1 MRTAFP
7 AIALSFMMALAL
19 PAFADPLSDLLAKGN
34 GGACYERVYDKAHL
48 AQHSKQATQAVLL
61 SLREFSDGNGAIIR
75 IRVSSKSGTRY
86 IVGGC
91 DWQERANLDIQDR
104 PLIEAF
110 KGPSGLDCHAM
121 TSADGSSAEEGGDF
135 PVDLRDSEAIML
147 YFPESLAAWRSYDRH
162 QAAEFHDF
170 SSEDRVFRLGK
181 VRTSLCSGM
190 DAKLPG
196 WD

>member
-1 MRTAFP
+1 MRILSP
-7 AIALSFMMALAL
+7 AIALPFMLAL
-19 PAFADPLSDLLAKGN
+19 TMPASADPLSDLLAEGK

-48 AQHSKQATQAVLL
+48 AKHPKQATQAVLL

-75 IRVSSKSGTRY
+75 IRISGKGATHY
-86 IVGGC
+86 IIGGC
-91 DWQERANLDIQDR
+91 DWQERANLDIQDK

-135 PVDLRDSEAIML
+135 PVDLRDGKAIML
-147 YFPESLAAWRSYDRH
+147 YFPDSLAAWRSYDRR
-162 QAAEFHDF
+162 QPAEFRDF
-170 SSEDRVFRLGK
+170 SSEDRVFRLDK
-181 VRTSLCSGM
+181 VKADLCSEM
-190 DAKLPG
+190 DEKLPS